1 MTDISQSELFHQLKI
16 SGKIPE
22 MIHGILQQRVLE
34 QAAKELRIDISDG
47 ELQEG
52 ADRFRVA
59 NKLES
64 TNATERWL
72 HDRML
77 SMDDFEQLV
86 TTNLLTYKVADRLFS
101 EQVAPYFHQNIL
113 NYAAAVIYE
122 VVVSVGDG
130 ALSLSKGASPEENR
144 NLAIELFYAIQE
156 GDMSFADVA
165 KRYGQDAETQRKGG
179 YLGSVPRQKMLPEV
193 SAAVFAAKPPQ
204 IIEPILSAKGVYL
217 IWVEEIVNPTLDESL
232 REQIRWQL
240 FQDWLQQKITSLR
253 SNMKIMP

>member
-34 QAAKELRIDISDG
+34 QAAKELRIDISDE

-64 TNATERWL
+64 ANATERWL
-72 HDRML
+72 QDRML

-86 TTNLLTYKVADRLFS
+86 TTNLLTYKVADRLFG
-101 EQVAPYFHQNIL
+101 EQVAPHFHQNIL

-122 VVVSVGDG
+122 VVVSD
-130 ALSLSKGASPEENR
+130 R

-165 KRYGQDAETQRKGG
+165 QRYGQDSETQRKGG

-193 SAAVFAAKPPQ
+193 SAAVFAAQPPQ
-204 IIEPILSAKGVYL
+204 IVEPILSAKGTYL
-217 IWVEEIVNPTLDESL
+217 IWVEEIVNPTLDDSL

-240 FQDWLQQKITSLR
+240 FQEWLQQKINVLR
-253 SNMKIMP
+253 TQLKIVK

>member
-1 MTDISQSELFHQLKI
+1 MTEINQSELFHQLKI

-22 MIHGILQQRVLE
+22 IIHGILQQRVLE
-34 QAAKELRIDISDG
+34 QAAKELRIDISDE

-52 ADRFRVA
+52 ADRFRIA

-72 HDRML
+72 KERML

-122 VVVSVGDG
+122 VVVSD
-130 ALSLSKGASPEENR
+130 R

-193 SAAVFAAKPPQ
+193 SAAVFAAQPPQ
-204 IIEPILSAKGVYL
+204 IVEPILSAKGTYL
-217 IWVEEIVNPTLDESL
+217 IWVEEIVNPTLDDSL

-240 FQDWLQQKITSLR
+240 FQEWLQQKINGLLTQL
-253 SNMKIMP
+253 KIVK

>member
-1 MTDISQSELFHQLKI
+1 MTEISQSELFHQLKI

-22 MIHGILQQRVLE
+22 IIHGILQQRVLE

-113 NYAAAVIYE
+113 NYAAATIYE
-122 VVVSVGDG
+122 VVVND
-130 ALSLSKGASPEENR
+130 R

-217 IWVEEIVNPTLDESL
+217 IWVEEIVNPTLDDSL

-253 SNMKIMP
+253 SNITIMP

>member
-1 MTDISQSELFHQLKI
+1 MTEINQAELFHQLKI

-22 MIHGILQQRVLE
+22 IVHGILQQRVLE
-34 QAAKELRIDISDG
+34 QAAKELRIDISDE

-64 TNATERWL
+64 TQATESWL
-72 HDRML
+72 RDRML
-77 SMDDFEQLV
+77 SMDDFEQLIIA
-86 TTNLLTYKVADRLFS
+86 NLLTYRVADRLFN

-122 VVVSVGDG
+122 VVVSD
-130 ALSLSKGASPEENR
+130 R

-165 KRYGQDAETQRKGG
+165 KRYGQNSETQRKGG

-193 SAAVFAAKPPQ
+193 SAAVFAAQPPQ
-204 IIEPILSAKGVYL
+204 IVEPILSAKGTYL
-217 IWVEEIVNPTLDESL
+217 IWVEEIVNPTLDDSL

-240 FQDWLQQKITSLR
+240 FQEWLQQKIHGLR
-253 SNMKIMP
+253 TQLKIVQ

>member
-1 MTDISQSELFHQLKI
+1 MTEISQSELFHQLKI

-22 MIHGILQQRVLE
+22 IIHGILQQRVLE

-64 TNATERWL
+64 ANATERWL

-122 VVVSVGDG
+122 VVVSD
-130 ALSLSKGASPEENR
+130 R

-204 IIEPILSAKGVYL
+204 VIEPILSAKGVYL
-217 IWVEEIVNPTLDESL
+217 IWVEEIVAPTLDDSL
-232 REQIRWQL
+232 QEQIRWQL
-240 FQDWLQQKITSLR
+240 FQEWLQQKITNLR
-253 SNMKIMP
+253 NQLKVVS

>member
-1 MTDISQSELFHQLKI
+1 MTEISQSELFHQLKI

-34 QAAKELRIDISDG
+34 QAAKELRIDLSDE

-52 ADRFRVA
+52 ADRFRIA

-72 HDRML
+72 KDRML

-113 NYAAAVIYE
+113 NYGAAVIYE
-122 VVVSVGDG
+122 VVVSD
-130 ALSLSKGASPEENR
+130 R

-193 SAAVFAAKPPQ
+193 SAAVFAAQPPQ
-204 IIEPILSAKGVYL
+204 IVEPILSAKGTYL
-217 IWVEEIVNPTLDESL
+217 IWVEEIVNPTLDDSL

-240 FQDWLQQKITSLR
+240 FQEWLQQKINGLLIQL
-253 SNMKIMP
+253 KIVK

>member
-1 MTDISQSELFHQLKI
+1 MTEINQSELFHQLKI

-22 MIHGILQQRVLE
+22 IIHGILQQRVLE
-34 QAAKELRIDISDG
+34 QAAKELRIDISDE

-52 ADRFRVA
+52 ADRFRIA

-72 HDRML
+72 KERML

-122 VVVSVGDG
+122 VVVSD
-130 ALSLSKGASPEENR
+130 R

-193 SAAVFAAKPPQ
+193 SAAIFAAQPPQ
-204 IIEPILSAKGVYL
+204 IVEPILSAKGTYL
-217 IWVEEIVNPTLDESL
+217 IWVEEIVNPTLDDSL

-240 FQDWLQQKITSLR
+240 FQEWLQQKINGLLTQL
-253 SNMKIMP
+253 KIVK

>member
-1 MTDISQSELFHQLKI
+1 MTEISQSELFHQLKV

-64 TNATERWL
+64 ANATERWL
-72 HDRML
+72 QDRML

-122 VVVSVGDG
+122 VVVSD
-130 ALSLSKGASPEENR
+130 R

-165 KRYGQDAETQRKGG
+165 KRYGKDTETQRKGG

-217 IWVEEIVNPTLDESL
+217 IWVEEIVNPTLDDSL
-232 REQIRWQL
+232 QEQIRWQL
-240 FQDWLQQKITSLR
+240 FQEWLQQKITSLR
-253 SNMKIMP
+253 TQIKVV

>member
-1 MTDISQSELFHQLKI
+1 MTEISQSELFHQLKI

-34 QAAKELRIDISDG
+34 QAAKELRIDLSDE

-52 ADRFRVA
+52 ADRFRIA

-72 HDRML
+72 KERML

-122 VVVSVGDG
+122 VV
-130 ALSLSKGASPEENR
+130 LSDR
-144 NLAIELFYAIQE
+144 TLAFELFYAIQE

-165 KRYGQDAETQRKGG
+165 KRYGQDPEIQRKCG

-193 SAAVFAAKPPQ
+193 SASRTHFV
-204 IIEPILSAKGVYL
+204 G
-217 IWVEEIVNPTLDESL
+217 
-232 REQIRWQL
+232 
-240 FQDWLQQKITSLR
+240 
-253 SNMKIMP
+253 